1 MNSPTPDQRPHA
13 EQPLPEPPRWAE
25 RLVALFAPLP
35 DREVVLG
42 DFAEGFADRT
52 LDRGSSAA
60 TRWYVGQFISS
71 LPSFLLRG
79 SLTRSIM
86 LGTYVRLALR
96 HIRKRP
102 SYSALNIGGLALAMA
117 VCLLIFQYVAF
128 ERSYDRHH
136 PDADQLYRVD
146 AQRTVDGETGQG
158 QHSPFALAVEINET
172 VPEVDVAF
180 RVHPNYGPMTVILTD
195 DNGERRIIREEE
207 PAYYAD
213 SAFASHF
220 AMDVL
225 HGDLASFGTP
235 GTLWL
240 SETLAAKYFDQ
251 PNPVGEPLE
260 IRSWVRRDFTVGGVY
275 ADMPGNTHF
284 QAEMLMPLHDLLQ
297 NPQYA
302 ESDGW
307 GWTNFMTYAS
317 VAPNASAEAAAAKT
331 TDIAMEVYGE
341 DLAENG
347 TEMRYVFLPVAD
359 AYLTESNGWFPTG
372 DVGMLRIFGLVAL
385 FILVIAWVNYVNLTT
400 ARAMERA
407 REVGVRKAS
416 GAFRRQLVS
425 QFLVEATLV
434 NGIAL
439 VLAMGIAALG
449 LPLLNQLAGT
459 EITFAI
465 WTQPSFWAAALLVL
479 TVGSILA
486 SLYPAFVLSSFRPIT
501 VLKDGLGTAFSK
513 DRLRRA
519 LVVFQFAASLALL
532 IGTYAV
538 YQQVQHLRTIDL
550 GYEADRLLLVS
561 GPSAV
566 ETDSVNTRTGMM
578 QALAQRIEQQSAVQ
592 GVAMSDNVP
601 GNGYNWGTSI
611 LRSGAPATE
620 EVYATG
626 VWINAEFAEVYDL
639 TFVAGRNFGE
649 AFAENDLIL
658 NRAAID
664 ELGFES
670 PELAIGQTIL
680 MGGAGSDNEATIVGV
695 VENIYWASAHEEI
708 APFFFFPRHGGA
720 WFTLRVASD
729 DLGGTIASVRAS
741 FEEVFPGNPFEYRFV
756 DEQFNQLYEADRRFG
771 TLFGVFASFALVVA
785 CLGLVGLAAYTA
797 GQRTKEM
804 GVRKVLGAKPTEIA
818 RLLFTDIG
826 KLVGVALVIA
836 VPLMAWGVGQ
846 WLQDYAARI
855 DLSVGLFVW
864 PAIVVLLLAMG
875 TVSYHTVRLALIDP
889 ARALRRD

>member
-1 MNSPTPDQRPHA
+1 MSPRPDRLP
-13 EQPLPEPPRWAE
+13 PEPPRWLE
-25 RLVALFAPLP
+25 RLVAGFAPLP
-35 DREVVLG
+35 DREVILG
-42 DFAEGFADRT
+42 DFAEGFADRAA
-52 LDRGSSAA
+52 DDGAGRA
-60 TRWYVGQFISS
+60 TRWYVGQFLRS

-79 SLTRSIM
+79 SFTRSIM

-102 SYSALNIGGLALAMA
+102 SYSALNIGGLAIAMA

-128 ERSYDRHH
+128 ERSYDSYH
-136 PDADQLYRVD
+136 PEGDRLHRIDAE
-146 AQRTVDGETGQG
+146 RTMDGEIGQG
-158 QHSPFALAVEINET
+158 QHSTYALAPEMNATI
-172 VPEVDVAF
+172 PEVDVAF

-195 DNGERRIIREEE
+195 DTGERRIIREEQ

-213 SAFASHF
+213 SAFVDHF
-220 AMDVL
+220 ALEVV
-225 HGDLASFGTP
+225 HGDPRSFGTP

-240 SETLAAKYFDQ
+240 SETLAAKYFDID
-251 PNPVGEPLE
+251 NPVGETLE
-260 IRSWVRRDFTVGGVY
+260 IRSWVRLDFTVGGVY
-275 ADMPGNTHF
+275 ADMPGNSHV
-284 QAEMLMPLHDLLQ
+284 QAEMLLPLHDLLTT
-297 NPQYA
+297 NPQYS
-302 ESDGW
+302 ENDGW

-317 VAPNASAEAAAAKT
+317 VMPNASVETAASKA

-341 DLAENG
+341 DLAETG
-347 TEMRYVFLPVAD
+347 AEMRYVFVPVAE
-359 AYLTESNGWFPTG
+359 AYLTESNGWLPTG
-372 DVGMLRIFGLVAL
+372 DLGMLRVFGLVAL

-439 VLAMGIAALG
+439 VAAMGLAAFG
-449 LPLLNQLAGT
+449 LPILNRLAGT

-465 WTQPSFWAAALLVL
+465 WTQPSFWLAALLVL
-479 TVGSILA
+479 TVGAVLA

-578 QALAQRIEQQSAVQ
+578 QALAQRVEQQSAVQ

-601 GNGYNWGTSI
+601 GNGYNWGTSM

-620 EVYATG
+620 EVHATG

-639 TFVAGRNFGE
+639 TFIAGRNYGE
-649 AFAENDLIL
+649 AFGENDLIL
-658 NRAAID
+658 NRAAIE

-670 PELAIGQTIL
+670 PELAIGQIVL

-708 APFFFFPRHGGA
+708 DPFFFFPRHGGA

-729 DLGGTIASVRAS
+729 DLAGTIGGVRAAY
-741 FEEVFPGNPFEYRFV
+741 EEVFPGNPFEYRFV

-771 TLFGVFASFALVVA
+771 TLFGVFAGFALVVA

-804 GVRKVLGAKPTEIA
+804 GVRKVLGATPSEIA

-836 VPLMAWGVGQ
+836 VPLMVWGVGA
-846 WLQDYAARI
+846 WLEDYAARI

-864 PAIVVLLLAMG
+864 PALAVLLLAMG
-875 TVSYHTVRLALIDP
+875 TVSYHTVRLATIDP